1 MTTHPGAVVVIGATG
16 NQGGATVRHLLAA
29 GWAVRALVRDP
40 GSSAA
45 AALVADGAD
54 LVVGDLNDRASVE
67 AALRDAYGVFSVQS
81 ANPDEL
87 AQGLNVVDAANAT
100 GVRHLVYASVGG
112 AENQNTYYVEQGWGP
127 IEKWQ
132 IEERIRDL
140 GVPATILRPAG
151 FMEDFT
157 SPARFFQDG
166 ALNVPWRDDLAVN
179 LIAID
184 DIGVLAAQAF
194 AAPETYLGRAIEISG
209 DRRTAPE
216 IAAALSTAAGRPI
229 SHNRIPLD
237 VLWRHSPEAAKV
249 FEWVDARYY
258 DSDPAAI
265 RETFPALMDFEAWL
279 AHSGRERLLARLGSE

>member
-1 MTTHPGAVVVIGATG
+1 MTTHPGPVVVIGATG
-16 NQGGATVRHLLAA
+16 NQGGATARHLLAA
-29 GWAVRALVRDP
+29 GWVVRALVRDP
-40 GSSAA
+40 RSPAA
-45 AALVADGAD
+45 VALAADGAD
-54 LVVGDLNDRASVE
+54 LVVGDLNDRAGVE
-67 AALRDAYGVFSVQS
+67 AALRDAYGVFSVQA

-100 GVRHLVYASVGG
+100 GVQHLVYASVGG
-112 AENQNTYYVEQGWGP
+112 AESQNAYYLAQGWGP

-140 GVPATILRPAG
+140 GIPATILRPAG

-166 ALNVPWRDDLAVN
+166 ALNVPWRDDIAVN

-184 DIGVLAAQAF
+184 DIGVSAAQVF
-194 AAPETYLGRAIEISG
+194 AAPEAHVGRAIEISG

-216 IAAALSTAAGRPI
+216 IAAAFSTASGRPV

-237 VLWRHSPEAAKV
+237 VLWQHSPEAAKV
-249 FEWVDARYY
+249 FEWVDACYY
-258 DSDPAAI
+258 DSDPATI
-265 RETFPALMDFEAWL
+265 RKTFPALVDFETWL
-279 AHSGRERLLARLGSE
+279 ARSGRELLLGRLGGE